1 MPFSHSTQLSSIV
14 GFIERLQ
21 PNSILDVGVGMGQYG
36 FLARTNLE
44 NINLF
49 NVAGEQAA
57 QNAKSKWKVRIDGI
71 EAFRTY
77 RTPVHDYA
85 YNHIYWE
92 DAQKILPTIAD
103 NEYELVIAIDILEHF
118 TDDEGLKF
126 LGQLKRIAEKQV
138 LLSTP
143 KTFIHQEVAANP
155 YENHRSVWTQAQLQ
169 AQGFSQL
176 LDNDYSWIAICS
188 CEEK

>member
-1 MPFSHSTQLSSIV
+1 MPFSHSTQLSAIV

-21 PNSILDVGVGMGQYG
+21 LRSILDVGVGMGQYG

-49 NVAGEQAA
+49 NVNGTQAA
-57 QNAKSKWKVRIDGI
+57 QSAKSEWKVRIDGI

-92 DAQKILPTIAD
+92 DAQKILPMIVD
-103 NEYELVIAIDILEHF
+103 NKYELVIAIDILEHF
-118 TDDEGLKF
+118 DMEDGIEF
-126 LGQLKRIAEKQV
+126 LAHLKRIAEKEV
-138 LLSTP
+138 LVSTP
-143 KTFIHQEVAANP
+143 KTFIHQEVEANP
-155 YENHRSVWTQAQLQ
+155 YENHRSLWSQKQLED
-169 AQGFSQL
+169 QGFTQIIQ
-176 LDNDYSWIAICS
+176 NDESWIAVCS
-188 CEEK
+188 TT